1 MVQFGLT
8 TLVMAGPG
16 GGFFAKGV
24 PALLRFEPDMN
35 ALVVLGTSSAWGFS
49 VVALFAPWVLP
60 AGAGVVYFEATAV
73 IVTLILLGRW
83 LEARARGQTGAA
95 FRKLV
100 ALRPKTALV
109 ERGKEVVEIAVDE
122 IRRGDVIQLRPGER
136 IAVDGV
142 ASGVLGLAD
151 PVKPGAAAAVAAL
164 RGTGLRV
171 VLITGHPGG
180 VATAISL
187 SRAVMRNVRQN
198 LGTAFGYN
206 IVLVKPLRAGNGYRV
221 YRASDAQ
228 QLGFLRSA
236 PALGFSIEQCR
247 ALVALWEDEGRT
259 SADVQAIAQVHLV
272 EIEAKIAD
280 LSAMRDTLA
289 GLMRDCAA
297 DGGRIARYYRGLLKP
312 PEMGGR

>member
-1 MVQFGLT
+1 
-8 TLVMAGPG
+8 
-16 GGFFAKGV
+16 
-24 PALLRFEPDMN
+24 MN

-95 FRKLV
+95 IRKLV

-109 ERGKEVVEIAVDE
+109 ERGKEEVEIAVDE
-122 IRRGDVIQLRPGER
+122 IRRGDVIQLRHGER

-151 PVKPGAAAAVAAL
+151 PVKPGAAAAVTAL
-164 RGTGLRV
+164 RGMGLRM
-171 VLITGHPGG
+171 VLMADDPGG

-206 IVLVKPLRAGNGYRV
+206 IVLVKPQRAGNGYRV

-228 QLGFLRSA
+228 KLGFLRRA
-236 PALGFSIEQCR
+236 RALGFSIEQCR

-259 SADVQAIAQVHLV
+259 SADVQAIAQVHLAEV
-272 EIEAKIAD
+272 EAKIAD

-297 DGGRIARYYRGLLKP
+297 DGGPDCAILQGLAQTS
-312 PEMGGR
+312 